1 MSISGNYP
9 PGYGQANN
17 VNYVIPNPKDKEQ
30 FVIIQNPQASNN
42 RILPGHYQMGIMN
55 GQQLV
60 KHNNIIPV
68 SNVNL
73 SQNMM
78 YPSIN
83 KDNPN
88 FNKKVHESNVDYLL
102 KKYEYK
108 LSKNELKFDELPL
121 VNNTNPAFA
130 NNYSQSPQSVV
141 DLNKQVS
148 VPGN

>member
-1 MSISGNYP
+1 M
-9 PGYGQANN
+9 
-17 VNYVIPNPKDKEQ
+17 
-30 FVIIQNPQASNN
+30 IIQNPQNSNN
-42 RILPGHYQMGIMN
+42 RILPGHFQMGMMN

-88 FNKKVHESNVDYLL
+88 FNKKVHESMFHV
-102 KKYEYK
+102 
-108 LSKNELKFDELPL
+108 
-121 VNNTNPAFA
+121 
-130 NNYSQSPQSVV
+130 
-141 DLNKQVS
+141 
-148 VPGN
+148 

>member
-1 MSISGNYP
+1 MIDNLRAKFFFTFIKYKTSQSVSISGNYP
-9 PGYGQANN
+9 QGYGQINS
-17 VNYVIPNPKDKEQ
+17 VNYLLNTKDKDQ
-30 FVIIQNPQASNN
+30 FVIIQNPQAPHNPQ
-42 RILPGHYQMGIMN
+42 RILPAHYQMGLMN

-73 SQNMM
+73 SQNLM

-83 KDNPN
+83 KDNPT

-108 LSKNELKFDELPL
+108 LSKNELKFDELP
-121 VNNTNPAFA
+121 
-130 NNYSQSPQSVV
+130 
-141 DLNKQVS
+141 
-148 VPGN
+148 